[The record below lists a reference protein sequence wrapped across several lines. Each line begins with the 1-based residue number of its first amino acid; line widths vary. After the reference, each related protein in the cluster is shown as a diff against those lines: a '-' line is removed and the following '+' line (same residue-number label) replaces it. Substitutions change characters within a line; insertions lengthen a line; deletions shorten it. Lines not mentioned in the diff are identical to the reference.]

1 MYNKNQ
7 ASAPLKIERNMNC
20 LLSSSPI
27 QIGAAN
33 KELAMED

>member
-1 MYNKNQ
+1 MYNKNL

-20 LLSSSPI
+20 LLSSSPV

-33 KELAMED
+33 KELSMED